1 MGIFPPATT
10 SATICSMSICSMTT
24 SSSRSGGGL
33 SAPLLTVG
41 VLSDTH
47 GHVYSRVKQ
56 LLEGVDHIIHAGD
69 VCSPEVLTEL
79 RAIAPVTAVRGNC
92 DNEAWAAALPHRAE
106 IELAGVRFSV
116 THVGGRRP
124 AGSASAAPE
133 TLPAPETVPA
143 PVALEVVVTG
153 HTHLAAVEQR
163 GQVVHLNPG
172 SAGPRRFGR
181 PRTLARVAIF
191 AGPDGSSRVVAEVV
205 TVEE

>member
-1 MGIFPPATT
+1 
-10 SATICSMSICSMTT
+10 MTT
-24 SSSRSGGGL
+24 SSSRSGGDL

-47 GHVYSRVKQ
+47 GHVYPRVKQ

-106 IELAGVRFSV
+106 IDLAGVRFSV

-124 AGSASAAPE
+124 AGSTSPASE
-133 TLPAPETVPA
+133 TVPAPETVPA
-143 PVALEVVVTG
+143 SETVPAPVVPEVVVAG
-153 HTHLAAVEQR
+153 HTHLAALEQR
-163 GQVVHLNPG
+163 GQVLYLNPG

-181 PRTLARVAIF
+181 PRTLARVEIY
-191 AGPDGSSRVVAEVV
+191 AGPDGSSRVRGEVV